1 MFVCFLAMCDLGVD
15 FIETLILALPELP
28 TAEASVEALKAF
40 WEVRIKLLHVF
51 IHPPLPELLSEVWTV
66 NVSDIV
72 TINPA
77 SEASFIQEK

>member
-1 MFVCFLAMCDLGVD
+1 MCDLGVD

-51 IHPPLPELLSEVWTV
+51 IPHPPPPSLAELISEL
-66 NVSDIV
+66 
-72 TINPA
+72 
-77 SEASFIQEK
+77 